1 MGNDHPDRTK
11 QAGSTPVPPEGVFD
25 PPGRLEALGEG
36 YDERDRRL
44 DDALTAQARI
54 LVQQTPI
61 PPGLNDRL
69 MQGVE
74 DALDAGR
81 APLPLDAATRPPATH
96 VLQRLALAACL
107 GFAVV
112 ISWWFIDSPESQPGR
127 TPAPLV
133 ATVVTPAP
141 VQTDDIMSVQADL
154 AMLTSSGTHEELDQ
168 LAILIATRD
177 MSFSD
182 ATGDLTAVL
191 DAMQNP
197 SMQAYDVEVWR

>member
-1 MGNDHPDRTK
+1 MGNDHPDRK
-11 QAGSTPVPPEGVFD
+11 KRVGSTPVPPEAVFD
-25 PPGRLEALGEG
+25 QPRRLEPLGEG

-44 DDALTAQARI
+44 DDALTAQARTM
-54 LVQQTPI
+54 VQQTTI

-81 APLPLDAATRPPATH
+81 APLPLDVTSRSHATH
-96 VLQRLALAACL
+96 GLQRLALAACL

-112 ISWWFIDSPESQPGR
+112 ISWWFIDGSDSRSDR

-133 ATVVTPAP
+133 ATVVNPEPAP
-141 VQTDDIMSVQADL
+141 PADIMSVQADL
-154 AMLTSSGTHEELDQ
+154 AMLASSGTHEELDQ

-182 ATGDLTAVL
+182 ATGDLAAVL